1 MTDTLLST
9 GSIKVDKSI
18 DWKVENYLLAI
29 IRYQNFQIIF
39 PEKKYIP

>member
-29 IRYQNFQIIF
+29 IKYQRFQIIF
-39 PEKKYIP
+39 LEKKYIS